1 MAADDG
7 APDGGVSMLRSSA
20 MLRLTA
26 ICLVLVGCKADQ
38 TSLADAGARGVGGMT
53 TATTTTTARAPQ
65 LSCAA
70 LGGCVD
76 ACPSPATEACAAA
89 CAARLTAAARPF
101 YDAMQACVVP
111 ACAALAD
118 ASAPCHQPGSFS
130 CNMCVL
136 KSCAALASA
145 CLQH

>member
-1 MAADDG
+1 MG
-7 APDGGVSMLRSSA
+7 
-20 MLRLTA
+20 RLVL
-26 ICLVLVGCKADQ
+26 ICLALVGCKADQ
-38 TSLADAGARGVGGMT
+38 TSLAEPKAAASASPPARS
-53 TATTTTTARAPQ
+53 AKAAPPAP

-76 ACPSPATEACAAA
+76 ECPSPATEACAAA

-111 ACAALAD
+111 ACAAPAD
-118 ASAPCHQPGSFS
+118 AGAPCHQPGSFS
-130 CNMCVL
+130 CKMCVL

-145 CLQH
+145 CMAH